1 MISDSCQ
8 SARSVQLFPLNT
20 EAARGFL
27 RSLVVSPG
35 RLVLTLNSKASK
47 LKSKSREDSSSR
59 LSESSCLLWP
69 SKGSGYMGYATM
81 SPLLNTRL
89 ST

>member
-20 EAARGFL
+20 EATRGFL
-27 RSLVVSPG
+27 RSLVVSPVC
-35 RLVLTLNSKASK
+35 LLLTLNSKASK
-47 LKSKSREDSSSR
+47 LKLKSREEESSR
-59 LSESSCLLWP
+59 LSQSSYLLWP
-69 SKGSGYMGYATM
+69 SKGSSYMGYATM
-81 SPLLNTRL
+81 SPLLNSRL